1 MIEYISGEITIN
13 DDASVIKVMYEKK
26 IVSNLVAC
34 NFENGKYLAS
44 IMDIPQLRVMK
55 L

>member
-1 MIEYISGEITIN
+1 MIEYISGEMTIN

-26 IVSNLVAC
+26 IVSC